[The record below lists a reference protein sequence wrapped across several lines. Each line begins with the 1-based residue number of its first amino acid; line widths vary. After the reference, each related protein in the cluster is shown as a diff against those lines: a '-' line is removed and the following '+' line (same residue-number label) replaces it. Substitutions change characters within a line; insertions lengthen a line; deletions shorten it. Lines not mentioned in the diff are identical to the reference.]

1 MEKIVYRILAF
12 LETSNI
18 VHLFEKLT
26 TYIWVIIIDANHKGE
41 HCWPLFVCLC
51 DQEVSD
57 VLANEDNSACA
68 FEILHSGLVPNL
80 LRYVVWKEDL
90 PRLSRSENPFSQG

>member
-26 TYIWVIIIDANHKGE
+26 TYIWVIIIDA
-41 HCWPLFVCLC
+41 
-51 DQEVSD
+51 S
-57 VLANEDNSACA
+57 
-68 FEILHSGLVPNL
+68 
-80 LRYVVWKEDL
+80 
-90 PRLSRSENPFSQG
+90 